1 MYMENLTQKEIILA
15 VILIVYLVVGFKTP
29 EPIAN
34 LVDTIV
40 GKVVIMLMVVYLF
53 VHHNPILAVLALYV
67 GFDLIRRSSKAT
79 GFDALR
85 RLSSSEDNKH
95 SNMATYNYN
104 HTPYTLEQEMVN
116 KMAPL
121 VHSGSSLS
129 SASYRPVLE
138 DQHDATDLNE

>member
-1 MYMENLTQKEIILA
+1 MENLTQKELLLA
-15 VILIVYLVVGFKTP
+15 VVLIVYLVVGFKTP
-29 EPIAN
+29 ESIAN

-40 GKVVIMLMVVYLF
+40 GKVIIMLIVVYLF

-85 RLSSSEDNKH
+85 RFVSSEEHKN
-95 SNMATYNYN
+95 SAMASYNYN
-104 HTPYTLEQEMVN
+104 NTPYTLEQEMVN

-121 VHSGSSLS
+121 VHSGSSMS
-129 SASYRPVLE
+129 DPSYRPILD
-138 DQHDATDLNE
+138 DQHEATDLSE